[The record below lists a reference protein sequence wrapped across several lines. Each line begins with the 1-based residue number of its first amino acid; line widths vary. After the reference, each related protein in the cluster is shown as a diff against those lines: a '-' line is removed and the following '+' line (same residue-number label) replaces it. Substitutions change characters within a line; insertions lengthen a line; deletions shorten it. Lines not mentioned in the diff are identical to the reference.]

1 MAIYVNTTPP
11 VTRPSLLLDFANSKT
26 VDRRIT
32 FTRSSSA
39 TYYDSQGILRYAV
52 TDQPR
57 IDHDPS
63 TSECRGLLIE
73 EQRANLQTYSEQFNN
88 SAWTKVAVTVS
99 ANTAISPDGTIT
111 ADTVSEDNTTDF
123 HIIGN
128 AISFVSGTTYT
139 FSVFAKAKERN
150 FARILFGN
158 SAFPANRYV
167 VLNLTTGEINKSS
180 DVTASATALSNGWYR
195 LIGTF
200 TANATASERM
210 WFGPAAALN
219 SAYDTYAGTPGHG
232 IYLWG
237 AQLEAGSF
245 ATSYIPSTVTFT
257 SRASSATYVDSSGI
271 LKIADINQPRYGY
284 GYDSVSGKWISQGL
298 ILESAVTNLHTNGT
312 TFSNWSRQGNVTL
325 TPNSAIGPD
334 GRLSAATVTTVS
346 STFLGFYDVGIGGG
360 TSYLAN
366 TAYTAS
372 IFVKAVSGVTQIY
385 GGLTNQFEGA
395 SAYYTFNLSSKAIT
409 SGSSGG
415 FTAAGATLTELANG
429 WFRISVT
436 GITGASGFNSTT
448 SIGAF
453 WRNAEIGT
461 AYYYG
466 AQYEVGSSPT
476 SYIPTFGSA
485 VTRSADSSS
494 SSATTRAAD
503 VANVTTLT
511 PWYNN
516 TEGSFLFDFNQVNVG
531 AIASIGDDTFNNS
544 LRFNTL
550 QMARGVGT
558 GFATIVLLGSAQ
570 IGSNKLAVAIK
581 ANDYAGVFNGGAV
594 STQNP
599 ASMVPPPTIFGLG
612 KDYSTNAY
620 MTGWLR
626 RVAYYPRRLTNT
638 QLQALTK

>member
-63 TSECRGLLIE
+63 TGECRGLLIE
-73 EQRANLQTYSEQFNN
+73 EQRTNLYTYSEDFSN
-88 SAWTKVAVTVS
+88 SAWSKTGTTVTS
-99 ANTAISPDGTIT
+99 NTTIAPDGTST
-111 ADTVSEDNTTDF
+111 ADTIAIGTGISALVQTKSGLTAGARHEVSFYIKKIT
-123 HIIGN
+123 
-128 AISFVSGTTYT
+128 S
-139 FSVFAKAKERN
+139 
-150 FARILFGN
+150 
-158 SAFPANRYV
+158 
-167 VLNLTTGEINKSS
+167 TGEIIVRNTEDGSYGRWS
-180 DVTASATALSNGWYR
+180 INLSLLGSGWERITRTHPAITIVAEFVASPSGILG
-195 LIGTF
+195 
-200 TANATASERM
+200 
-210 WFGPAAALN
+210 AALYGN
-219 SAYDTYAGTPGHG
+219 SSG
-232 IYLWG
+232 ISFYLWG
-237 AQLEAGSF
+237 AQLEVGSF
-245 ATSYIPSTVTFT
+245 ATSYIPSTTTFT

-372 IFVKAVSGVTQIY
+372 IFVKAGSGVTQIY

-485 VTRSADSSS
+485 VTRAADSSS

-503 VANVTTLT
+503 
-511 PWYNN
+511 
-516 TEGSFLFDFNQVNVG
+516 S
-531 AIASIGDDTFNNS
+531 ASI
-544 LRFNTL
+544 
-550 QMARGVGT
+550 
-558 GFATIVLLGSAQ
+558 
-570 IGSNKLAVAIK
+570 IGSNFLSWWKATEHSFYAEALQFSPTAYGRLLDVSNGSSQKYSMYRQSGIGTNGINNQFEITGDSWSTNVYAKFAAAISS
-581 ANDYAGVFNGGAV
+581 AGMSSSFNGNIR
-594 STQNP
+594 T
-599 ASMVPPPTIFGLG
+599 ASATFTPYQADRLNIGGQTDGFGIWNG
-612 KDYSTNAY
+612 YIKKISYYS
-620 MTGWLR
+620 
-626 RVAYYPRRLTNT
+626 RRLSNT
-638 QLQALTK
+638 ELQGLTK

>member
-57 IDHDPS
+57 IDHDSS
-63 TSECRGLLIE
+63 TGECRGLLIE
-73 EQRANLQTYSEQFNN
+73 EQRTNLYTYSEDFSN
-88 SAWTKVAVTVS
+88 SAWSKTGTTVTS
-99 ANTAISPDGTIT
+99 NTTIAPDGTST
-111 ADTVSEDNTTDF
+111 ADTIAIGTGISALVQTKSGLTAGARHEVSFYIKKIT
-123 HIIGN
+123 
-128 AISFVSGTTYT
+128 S
-139 FSVFAKAKERN
+139 
-150 FARILFGN
+150 
-158 SAFPANRYV
+158 
-167 VLNLTTGEINKSS
+167 TGEIIVRNTEDGSYGRWS
-180 DVTASATALSNGWYR
+180 INLSLLGSGWERITRTHPAITIVAEFVASPSGILG
-195 LIGTF
+195 
-200 TANATASERM
+200 
-210 WFGPAAALN
+210 AALYGN
-219 SAYDTYAGTPGHG
+219 SSG
-232 IYLWG
+232 ISFYLWG
-237 AQLEAGSF
+237 AQLEVGSF
-245 ATSYIPSTVTFT
+245 ATSYIPSTTTFT
-257 SRASSATYVDSSGI
+257 SRASSATYVDSSGT
-271 LKIADINQPRYGY
+271 LKIAGINQPRYGY

-346 STFLGFYDVGIGGG
+346 NPFLGFYDVGIGGG

-372 IFVKAVSGVTQIY
+372 IFVKAGSGVTQIY

-395 SAYYTFNLSSKAIT
+395 AVYYTFNLSSKAIT
-409 SGSSGG
+409 FETSGG

-485 VTRSADSSS
+485 VTRAADVSL

-503 VANVTTLT
+503 VASVNTLT
-511 PWYNN
+511 PWYNQN
-516 TEGSFLFDFNQVNVG
+516 EGSFYAEASTFKPQGTNILSAVIVTTSDDTLANSNVG
-531 AIASIGDDTFNNS
+531 ASISYNLTNGARSLFADVNDLQQTIASFNNVKIAS
-544 LRFNTL
+544 SYATNNFAMSANGQAVVTDTSGVPATNQSKMYLGTASWIQTM
-550 QMARGVGT
+550 QMCGH
-558 GFATIVLLGSAQ
+558 
-570 IGSNKLAVAIK
+570 IK
-581 ANDYAGVFNGGAV
+581 K
-594 STQNP
+594 
-599 ASMVPPPTIFGLG
+599 I
-612 KDYSTNAY
+612 
-620 MTGWLR
+620 
-626 RVAYYPRRLTNT
+626 AYYPRRLINA